1 MLEGIGRI
9 GSYLNLK
16 QLKMAKDYKV
26 KTGQTLKFDKT
37 SDIQTITAQKT
48 SSGKSGDAIKAASI
62 RNKLKHGE
70 KLSTQEMNYLKEND
84 ENLYR
89 KAKKVEQAREELEA
103 DLRRCKTKA
112 EARQA
117 VMRASLKAAGEA
129 SAELAAAKAGM
140 GGGGVPAGGGYQ
152 AGQEVGGPSIDA
164 GVGDMGSVG
173 AEAGAVAGGE
183 AGYVDANVSAG
194 EQVTVEG
201 QQIASDNIAAANES
215 ANSGEAGA
223 AEASSEAGQADK
235 NDGSDKSE
243 GIAGSNGKDNE
254 EDKVMA
260 ILEELMYKMKAI
272 QKTWEEFAKSKE
284 YRDMPENVAS
294 EAGKVDRG
302 YTKRESQ
309 ALDMVLTY
317 KTQQMEADA
326 ERLIDMHS

>member
-1 MLEGIGRI
+1 MLEGIGKI

-26 KTGQTLKFDKT
+26 KTGQTLKFDKA

-48 SSGKSGDAIKAASI
+48 STNKSGDAIKSAAI

-70 KLSTQEMNYLKEND
+70 KLSAQEMKYLKEND

-129 SAELAAAKAGM
+129 SAELSAAKAGM
-140 GGGGVPAGGGYQ
+140 GGGGISAGGGYQ

-173 AEAGAVAGGE
+173 AEAGAISGGE

-194 EQVTVEG
+194 EPVTAEG
-201 QQIASDNIAAANES
+201 QQIASDAIAAANEGV
-215 ANSGEAGA
+215 NSGEADA
-223 AEASSEAGQADK
+223 AEESAAGQANGD
-235 NDGSDKSE
+235 DGSDKSE
-243 GIAGSNGKDNE
+243 GLAGSQGKDDE

-272 QKTWEEFAKSKE
+272 QKVWEEFAKSKE
-284 YRDMPENVAS
+284 YKEMPEDFAS
-294 EAGKVDRG
+294 GDDRQAKG
-302 YTKRESQ
+302 YTKQESQ

-317 KTQQMEADA
+317 KTQQMEAEA
-326 ERLIDMHS
+326 ERLIDMRS

>member
-1 MLEGIGRI
+1 MLEGVGRI
-9 GSYLNLK
+9 GAYLNLK

-26 KTGQTLKFDKT
+26 KTGQTLKFNKT

-48 SSGKSGDAIKAASI
+48 SSSKSGDAIKAASI

-152 AGQEVGGPSIDA
+152 AGQEVGGLNMDA
-164 GVGDMGSVG
+164 SVGDMGSVG
-173 AEAGAVAGGE
+173 AEVDAGVGAE
-183 AGYVDANVSAG
+183 AGYVDANAG
-194 EQVTVEG
+194 AEPAVTAEG
-201 QQIASDNIAAANES
+201 QQIASDAIAATNES
-215 ANSGEAGA
+215 INSSDNNGAGDETA
-223 AEASSEAGQADK
+223 AQTNEGDKTNQADGA
-235 NDGSDKSE
+235 NGP
-243 GIAGSNGKDNE
+243 NGKDDE

-272 QKTWEEFAKSKE
+272 QKVWEEFASSKE
-284 YRDMPENVAS
+284 YKNMPEDVAS
-294 EAGKVDRG
+294 GDGKESKG

-309 ALDMVLTY
+309 ALDMVITY
-317 KTQQMEADA
+317 KTQQIESEA
-326 ERLIDMHS
+326 ERLIDMRS